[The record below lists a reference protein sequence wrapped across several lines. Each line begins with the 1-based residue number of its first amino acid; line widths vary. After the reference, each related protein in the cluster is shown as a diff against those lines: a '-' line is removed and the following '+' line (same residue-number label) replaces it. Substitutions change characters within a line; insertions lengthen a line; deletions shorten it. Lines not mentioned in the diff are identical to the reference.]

1 MEQRQGGAAMV
12 ALRKR
17 GNAPTRKPEV
27 WTPDLLE
34 KVAWRVK
41 AANEPFRGV
50 GTSDGIRPGLFP
62 LRDTGADVR
71 KVYRAAED
79 YLAGLTEK
87 QLADGRFPVDDVSWR
102 HWNNGAR
109 YFLRHGICLE
119 ELDETQRERAMAV
132 VRESLSADGYGQ
144 MVDLMHLNLT
154 IGELSGNEEG
164 LNEWLYW
171 FSVYGEPENGGPW
184 GWQLDGHHV
193 NVNCVFVGD
202 QMVLT
207 PSFLG
212 AEPVIAGSGKYA
224 GSVAFRHEEAL
235 GQELFTDLGPK
246 QRERA
251 VIADTLP
258 AELFVGAF
266 RDNYELDYRGLPL
279 SGMTP
284 GQRGTALQ
292 LLGRYVNRAGDH
304 HARVRMEEVL
314 AHEGDTHFAWAGDP
328 DGTFYYRFH
337 SPVILVEFEHMP
349 GVIFGNDH
357 PSRRH
362 IHTIVRTPNAGDYGA
377 DLLRQHHERHH
388 RPGTTDHERTRREK

>member
-1 MEQRQGGAAMV
+1 MGEPVG
-12 ALRKR
+12 LRKR
-17 GNAPTRKPEV
+17 GNPPTRKPEI

-50 GTSDGIRPGLFP
+50 ATSDGIRPGLFP
-62 LRDTGADVR
+62 LRDTGAEVG
-71 KVYRAAED
+71 KVYLAAED
-79 YLAGLTEK
+79 YLAGLTKE
-87 QLADGRFPVDDVSWR
+87 QLAEGRFPMDDVSWR

-109 YFLRHGICLE
+109 YFLRHGLLLE
-119 ELDETQRERAMAV
+119 DFDDAGRERALAV
-132 VRESLSADGYGQ
+132 IRASLSVDGYRQ
-144 MVDLMHLNLT
+144 MVDLMRLNLT
-154 IGELSGNEEG
+154 IGEMSDNTDG

-171 FSVYGEPENGGPW
+171 FSLYGEPEDGGPW

-193 NVNCVFVGD
+193 NINCVFVGD

-224 GSVAFRHEEAL
+224 GTVAFRGEEAL
-235 GQELFTDLGPK
+235 GHELYTQLDGR

-251 VIADTLP
+251 GIADTMP
-258 AELFVGAF
+258 KELLVGAF
-266 RDNYELDYRGLPL
+266 RDNWELDHQGLRL
-279 SGMTP
+279 AEMSS
-284 GQRGTALQ
+284 GQRETALQ
-292 LLGRYVNRAGDH
+292 LLGLYVNRADDH
-304 HARVRMEEVL
+304 HARVRMAEVL
-314 AHEGDTHFAWAGDP
+314 AHEGDTHFGWAGDP

-337 SPVILVEFEHMP
+337 SPVILVEFEHMA
-349 GVIFGNDH
+349 GVLFDNDY

-362 IHTIVRTPNAGDYGA
+362 VHTIVRTPNGNDFGV

-388 RPGTTDHERTRREK
+388 RPPTAPSGQRS